1 MSSLYLLE
9 TIKKIYKMKKSILLA
24 GACVAMGLTA
34 QAQVATTGNNIPQI
48 QVQGV
53 GKIKAVPDQ
62 AVIRLGIEN
71 KGKTAEEVKKI
82 NDATV
87 SAVLKYLKD
96 SKVPEKNIQTERVSF
111 YSYKDY
117 TDKKDYYQASQTITL
132 TLEDL
137 SKYEVLVAGVMG
149 KGVNRIDGV
158 EYKSSQLASYQTE
171 ARKLA
176 VQEAKKKATDYA
188 TALGQKVGKV
198 LVVTDGGG
206 SMPPVFR
213 PMYALKGAAADES
226 MDQTLAVGEIEINTS
241 VSISFELE

>member
-1 MSSLYLLE
+1 
-9 TIKKIYKMKKSILLA
+9 MKKNFLVVSACLA
-24 GACVAMGLTA
+24 FGVMA
-34 QAQVATTGNNIPQI
+34 QAQTAGTQVPQI
-48 QVQGV
+48 QVQGE
-53 GKIKAVPDQ
+53 GKVKAVPDQ
-62 AVIRLGIEN
+62 VVIRLGIEN
-71 KGKTAEEVKKI
+71 KGKTAEEVKTA
-82 NDATV
+82 NDAMV
-87 SAVLKYLKD
+87 ASVLKYLKD
-96 SKVPEKNIQTERVSF
+96 AKVPEKHIQTQRVSF

-132 TLEDL
+132 TLDDL
-137 SKYEVLVAGVMG
+137 SKYEILVAGVMS

-206 SMPPVFR
+206 GMPPVFR
-213 PMYALKGAAADES
+213 PMYALKGAVADEAV
-226 MDQTLAVGEIEINTS
+226 DQTLSVGEIEINTS
-241 VSISFELE
+241 VSISFELD

>member
-1 MSSLYLLE
+1 
-9 TIKKIYKMKKSILLA
+9 MKKSIL
-24 GACVAMGLTA
+24 VAAAFVVVGLTA
-34 QAQVATTGNNIPQI
+34 QAQTVTTGPNVPQI

-53 GKIKAVPDQ
+53 GKLKAVPDQ

-71 KGKTAEEVKKI
+71 KGKTAEEVKKT
-82 NDATV
+82 NDAIV
-87 SAVLKYLKD
+87 ASVLKYLKEA
-96 SKVPEKNIQTERVSF
+96 KVPEKNIQTERVSF

-137 SKYEVLVAGVMG
+137 SKYETLVAGVMG

-158 EYKSSQLASYQTE
+158 EYKSSQLTSYQTE

-188 TALGQKVGKV
+188 SALGQKVGKV
-198 LVVTDGGG
+198 LLVTDGGS

-213 PMYALKGAAADES
+213 PMYALKGGVADEP

>member
-1 MSSLYLLE
+1 
-9 TIKKIYKMKKSILLA
+9 MKKSFIVASMCLA
-24 GACVAMGLTA
+24 LGVAA
-34 QAQVATTGNNIPQI
+34 QAQTAGTSVPQI

-53 GKIKAVPDQ
+53 GKVKAVPDQ
-62 AVIRLGIEN
+62 AVVRLGIEN
-71 KGKTAEEVKKI
+71 KGKTAEEVKST
-82 NDATV
+82 NDAAV
-87 SAVLKYLKD
+87 ARVLKYLKEA
-96 SKVPEKNIQTERVSF
+96 KVPEKNIQTQRVSF

-137 SKYEVLVAGVMG
+137 SKYEALIAGVMS

-158 EYKSSQLASYQTE
+158 EYKTSQLASYQTE
-171 ARKLA
+171 ARTLA

-198 LVVTDGGG
+198 ILVADGGG
-206 SMPPVFR
+206 STPPVFR
-213 PMYALKGAAADES
+213 PMYALKGAAIDES
-226 MDQTLAVGEIEINTS
+226 ADQTLAVGEIEVNTS

>member
-1 MSSLYLLE
+1 
-9 TIKKIYKMKKSILLA
+9 MKKSIVLASAVLVA
-24 GACVAMGLTA
+24 GASV
-34 QAQVATTGNNIPQI
+34 QAQESSKTSVPQI

-62 AVIRLGIEN
+62 AIIRLGIEH
-71 KGKTAEEVKKI
+71 KGKTAEEVKKA

-87 SAVLKYLKD
+87 ASVLKYLKGAKIQD
-96 SKVPEKNIQTERVSF
+96 KNIQTQRVSF

-137 SKYEVLVAGVMG
+137 TQYEVLIAGVME

-176 VQEAKKKATDYA
+176 VQEAKKKAGDYA
-188 TALGQKVGKV
+188 EALGQKVGKV

-206 SMPPVFR
+206 STPPVFR
-213 PMYALKGAAADES
+213 PMYALNATAADGQQ
-226 MDQTLAVGEIEINTS
+226 DQTLAVGEIEINTS
-241 VSISFELE
+241 VSISFELN

>member
-1 MSSLYLLE
+1 
-9 TIKKIYKMKKSILLA
+9 MKKKLVVA
-24 GACVAMGLTA
+24 GACIALSFGA
-34 QAQVATTGNNIPQI
+34 QAQTAVNNTPQI

-53 GKIKAVPDQ
+53 GKVKAVPDQ
-62 AVIRLGIEN
+62 AIVRLGIEN
-71 KGKTAEEVKKI
+71 KGKSAEEVKNA
-82 NDATV
+82 NDAMV

-96 SKVPEKNIQTERVSF
+96 AKVPDKNVQTQRVSF

-137 SKYEVLVAGVMG
+137 SKYETLIAGVMN

-176 VQEAKKKATDYA
+176 VEEAKKKAGDYA
-188 TALGQKVGKV
+188 TALGQRVGKV
-198 LVVTDGGG
+198 LLVTDGGG
-206 SMPPVFR
+206 ATPPVFR
-213 PMYALKGAAADES
+213 PMYSLKSTGADES
-226 MDQTLAVGEIEINTS
+226 SDQTLAVGEIEINTS
-241 VSISFELE
+241 VSISFELQ